1 LIIERDAVDLF
12 GRPESAPGQ
21 RQEPAATSAH
31 VCAHWSPREGNQ
43 LAAGGVEIRAEV
55 RAEPP
60 TDLLLEVV
68 SEGQVLA
75 RTHARAGSVRRKLPP
90 LTPVFSRDASWRA
103 LSHAV
108 ARAREATSE
117 RLLAETKVEQRDQL
131 CH

>member
-1 LIIERDAVDLF
+1 MAASARHSVLGGLGLLAALTTCLSCAPDVQVDL
-12 GRPESAPGQ
+12 SASVECGP
-21 RQEPAATSAH
+21 
-31 VCAHWSPREGNQ
+31 
-43 LAAGGVEIRAEV
+43 AGGVEIRAEV